1 MRMRRPK
8 RLGSQVPGLTVANS
22 PAKFFRAPHG
32 DARGFIPPV
41 VGVLGVLFEISIV
54 CLFLCCFVCLV
65 FAGCVLGASCWVCL
79 GCAWLVLFVWVVLVP
94 GGLVFPGFWCL
105 LGTGFFGEFD
115 PGSGR
120 TLAACLTHASRTGLL
135 LVGGLVANG

>member
-1 MRMRRPK
+1 M
-8 RLGSQVPGLTVANS
+8 LLVLSL
-22 PAKFFRAPHG
+22 RAWR
-32 DARGFIPPV
+32 ATS
-41 VGVLGVLFEISIV
+41 LGVLFEISIV
-54 CLFLCCFVCLV
+54 CLVFVFCLSGFLLGVSWGWCLGSGVCLV
-65 FAGCVLGASCWVCL
+65 
-79 GCAWLVLFVWVVLVP
+79 VLFVWVVLVP

-105 LGTGFFGEFD
+105 LGSGFFGEFD